1 MSLGARMGGISRKIL
16 VLVVLAVLALIATVV
31 VFIYSAQREQDF
43 LDRRL
48 AAAELERSSQ
58 ELTIEVLRAIRGNP
72 GAFDRVQSIRA
83 DFTDSLNALQGE
95 NPQRPQLAVPA
106 NREDL
111 LATVSSR
118 WDVYNDSLSKVLEGR
133 EAILSVGEQS
143 AQIEEILPDL
153 TAASDEVVQ
162 TLVANNAPSHV
173 IYLATRQLMFIE
185 RIGTTLDEITGGGEQ
200 AVNASERFGRDVAL
214 FGGVLNGLLNG
225 NRMAPRVSDPEVR
238 DGLREV
244 GVLFAT
250 VNQLVSAV
258 LEQAPQLLAANQAAR
273 EIDGMSTEFTQA
285 TSELARTLAQDQ
297 NRASEFL
304 YVAYVTGAI
313 GLLFLIWLGV
323 TLVQESRRALAET
336 EATNQRN
343 QAAILRLLDEMMT
356 LADGDLTAHT
366 TVTEDIT
373 GAIADS
379 VNYTIDAL
387 RDLVGTINDTSVR
400 VAEAVQSSQN
410 SSRALAEKSR
420 GQAQRITE
428 ISDAIAQM
436 SDEIQSVSVSAQQ
449 SAQIAESSV
458 DVAHR
463 GGDAVRQTIKGMN
476 QTREQIQETSKRLKR
491 LGESSQE
498 IGDIVGLITDIADQT
513 NILALNAAIQA
524 AMAGEAGRGF
534 AVVADEVQR
543 LAERVSDATRQIEL
557 LVNTIQTDTSE
568 AMLAMEQTTSNVV
581 DGATLAENAGK
592 ALSEIESVSLKLS
605 EQINDIT
612 STAQKEASVATDLRE
627 AVNQI
632 MQETQQTAENA
643 SQAADEIG
651 ELGSLSQEL
660 NRSVAGFTM
669 PERSETPA
677 QASTSSPIE
686 SQPAGEWDEPAEK
699 LA

>member
-16 VLVVLAVLALIATVV
+16 VLVVLAVLALVATVV
-31 VFIYSAQREQDF
+31 VFIYSAQRDQVF
-43 LDRRL
+43 LERRL
-48 AAAELERSSQ
+48 AGAALERNAR
-58 ELTIEVLRAIRGNP
+58 ELTIEVLRASRGNAD
-72 GAFDRVQSIRA
+72 AFDRVQSIRA
-83 DFTDSLNALQGE
+83 DLTDNLNGLQGNDPA
-95 NPQRPQLAVPA
+95 NPNLDVPA
-106 NREDL
+106 SREEAL
-111 LATVSSR
+111 S
-118 WDVYNDSLSKVLEGR
+118 DVAAQWSGYNDSLSNVLEGR
-133 EAILSVGEQS
+133 TAILGITEQS
-143 AQIEEILPDL
+143 RQIKEILPDL
-153 TAASDEVVQ
+153 TAASDNVVQ
-162 TLVANNAPSHV
+162 TLVANQASPSV

-185 RIGTTLDEITGGGEQ
+185 RIGTTLDEITSGGEQ

-225 NRMAPRVSDPEVR
+225 NRMAPRVSDPQVR

-250 VNQLVSAV
+250 VNQLVSSV
-258 LEQAPQLLAANQAAR
+258 LEQAPALLAANQAAR
-273 EIDGMSTEFTQA
+273 EIDRQSGPFTSA
-285 TSELARTLAQDQ
+285 TSDFAQSLAEDQQQAAQFVYIGY
-297 NRASEFL
+297 A
-304 YVAYVTGAI
+304 TGAVA
-313 GLLFLIWLGV
+313 LALLIWLG
-323 TLVQESRRALAET
+323 LVLVRESRQALQET

-400 VAEAVQSSQN
+400 VADAVRSSQD
-410 SSRALAEKSR
+410 SSRALAQKSR
-420 GQAQRITE
+420 DQAQRITE

-436 SDEIQSVSVSAQQ
+436 SDEIQSVSVSAQE
-449 SAQIAESSV
+449 SAQIAQSSV

-463 GGDAVRQTIKGMN
+463 GGDAVRETIKGMN

-557 LVNTIQTDTSE
+557 LVNTIQTDTNE

-612 STAQKEASVATDLRE
+612 SVAQKEASVATDLRE
-627 AVNQI
+627 AVNRI
-632 MQETQQTAENA
+632 RQETQQTADNA
-643 SQAADEIG
+643 TQAAEEIG
-651 ELGSLSQEL
+651 ELGSLSEEL

-669 PERSETPA
+669 PERDEP
-677 QASTSSPIE
+677 QMESSDE
-686 SQPAGEWDEPAEK
+686 EWDELQEQRA
-699 LA
+699 

>member
-1 MSLGARMGGISRKIL
+1 MGTMSLGARMGGISRKIL
-16 VLVVLAVLALIATVV
+16 VLVVLAVLALVATVV
-31 VFIYSAQREQDF
+31 VFIVAAQREQDF

-48 AAAELERSSQ
+48 AGAELERASQ

-72 GAFDRVQSIRA
+72 GAFDRVESLRA
-83 DFTDSLNALQGE
+83 DFTDNLAALSGNDPE
-95 NPQRPQLAVPA
+95 RPQLAVPSGRQA
-106 NREDL
+106 L
-111 LATVSSR
+111 LDKVGKR
-118 WDVYNDSLSKVLEGR
+118 WGVYNDSLSKVLEGR

-143 AQIEEILPDL
+143 ARIRELLPDL

-162 TLVANNAPSHV
+162 TLVANDAPANV
-173 IYLATRQLMFIE
+173 VYLATRQLMFIE
-185 RIGTTLDEITGGGEQ
+185 RIGTTLDEIAGGGEQ

-225 NRMAPRVSDPEVR
+225 NRMAPRVANPEVR
-238 DGLREV
+238 DRLREV

-250 VNQLVSAV
+250 VNELVSSV

-273 EIDGMSTEFTQA
+273 EIDRLSADFTGS
-285 TSELARTLAQDQ
+285 TSELARALAADQDKSSQ
-297 NRASEFL
+297 FL
-304 YVAYVTGAI
+304 YVGYASGAV
-313 GLLFLIWLGV
+313 GLLLLVWLGV
-323 TLVQESRRALAET
+323 TLVQESRRALNET
-336 EATNQRN
+336 EAANQRN

-400 VAEAVQSSQN
+400 VAEAVRASQD
-410 SSRALAEKSR
+410 SSRALADKSR
-420 GQAQRITE
+420 DQAQRITE
-428 ISDAIAQM
+428 ISNAIAQM
-436 SDEIQSVSVSAQQ
+436 SDEIQNVSVSAQE
-449 SAQIAESSV
+449 SAQIAQSSV

-463 GGDAVRQTIKGMN
+463 GGDAVRETIKGMN

-498 IGDIVGLITDIADQT
+498 IGEIVGLITDIADQT

-568 AMLAMEQTTSNVV
+568 AMLAMEQTTSDVV
-581 DGATLAENAGK
+581 DGATLAENAGQ
-592 ALSEIESVSLKLS
+592 ALAEIESVSLKLS
-605 EQINDIT
+605 RQINDIT
-612 STAQKEASVATDLRE
+612 SVAQKEASVATELRE
-627 AVNQI
+627 AVNRI
-632 MQETQQTAENA
+632 RHETQQTAVNA
-643 SQAADEIG
+643 TQAADEIG
-651 ELGSLSQEL
+651 ELGSLSEEL

-669 PERSETPA
+669 PERDDSR
-677 QASTSSPIE
+677 S
-686 SQPAGEWDEPAEK
+686 AG
-699 LA
+699 

>member
-1 MSLGARMGGISRKIL
+1 MATMSLGARMGGISRKIL
-16 VLVVLAVLALIATVV
+16 ILVVLAVLALVATVV
-31 VFIYSAQREQDF
+31 VFIVAAQREQEF
-43 LDRRL
+43 LERRL
-48 AAAELERSSQ
+48 AGAELERSSQ

-72 GAFDRVQSIRA
+72 EAFDRVQSIRA
-83 DFTDSLNALQGE
+83 EFTDSLGALQGE
-95 NPQRPQLAVPA
+95 DSDRPQLAVPEH
-106 NREDL
+106 RQEL
-111 LATVSSR
+111 LGRVDKQ
-118 WDVYNDSLSKVLEGR
+118 WGDYNDSLSKVLEGR

-143 AQIEEILPDL
+143 AEIEEVLPDL
-153 TAASDEVVQ
+153 TSASDDVVQ
-162 TLVANNAPSHV
+162 TLVANDAPAHV

-200 AVNASERFGRDVAL
+200 AVNASERFGRDVSL
-214 FGGVLNGLLNG
+214 FGGVLNGLLDG
-225 NRMAPRVSDPEVR
+225 NRMAPRVDDAEVR

-258 LEQAPQLLAANQAAR
+258 LEQAPQLLAANQSGR
-273 EIDGMSTEFTQA
+273 EIDRMSGDFTA
-285 TSELARTLAQDQ
+285 ASSELSRTLADDQ
-297 NRASEFL
+297 NESSQFL
-304 YVAYVTGAI
+304 YFGYASGALA
-313 GLLFLIWLGV
+313 LLLLVWLGV
-323 TLVQESRRALAET
+323 TLVRESRRALNET

-400 VAEAVQSSQN
+400 VAEAVRASQD

-436 SDEIQSVSVSAQQ
+436 SDEIESVSVSAQE

-605 EQINDIT
+605 QQINDIT
-612 STAQKEASVATDLRE
+612 SVAQKEASVATDLRE
-627 AVNQI
+627 AVNRIRQD
-632 MQETQQTAENA
+632 TQQTAENA
-643 SQAADEIG
+643 TQAADEIG
-651 ELGSLSQEL
+651 ELGSLSEEL

-669 PERSETPA
+669 PERDDA
-677 QASTSSPIE
+677 QA
-686 SQPAGEWDEPAEK
+686 AG
-699 LA
+699 

>member
-16 VLVVLAVLALIATVV
+16 VLVVLAVLALVATVV
-31 VFIYSAQREQDF
+31 VFIYSAQRDQDF
-43 LDRRL
+43 LERRL
-48 AAAELERSSQ
+48 AGAALERNAQ
-58 ELTIEVLRAIRGNP
+58 ELTIEVLRASRGNEE
-72 GAFDRVQSIRA
+72 AFDRVQSIRA
-83 DFTDSLNALQGE
+83 DLTDNLNALQGQDAQ
-95 NPQRPQLAVPA
+95 NPHMEVPA
-106 NREDL
+106 SRERM
-111 LATVSSR
+111 LAGVASR
-118 WDVYNDSLSKVLEGR
+118 WSEYNESLSKVLEGR
-133 EAILSVGEQS
+133 SAILGVGEQS
-143 AQIEEILPDL
+143 RQINEILPDL
-153 TAASDEVVQ
+153 TAASDDVVQ
-162 TLVANNAPSHV
+162 SLVANDAPPSV
-173 IYLATRQLMFIE
+173 IYLATRQLMFVE

-225 NRMAPRVSDPEVR
+225 NRMAPRVSDPQVR

-250 VNQLVSAV
+250 VNQLVSSV
-258 LEQAPQLLAANQAAR
+258 LEQAPALLAANQAAR
-273 EIDGMSTEFTQA
+273 EIDRLSGEFTGA
-285 TSELARTLAQDQ
+285 TSEFAETLANDQ
-297 NRASEFL
+297 NEAAQFI
-304 YVAYVTGAI
+304 YIGYATGAI
-313 GLLFLIWLGV
+313 ALLFLIWLGV
-323 TLVQESRRALAET
+323 TLVRESRQALAET

-400 VAEAVQSSQN
+400 VAEAVRNSQD

-463 GGDAVRQTIKGMN
+463 GGDAVRETIKGMN

-605 EQINDIT
+605 QQINDIT
-612 STAQKEASVATDLRE
+612 SVAQKEASVATELRE
-627 AVNQI
+627 AVNRI
-632 MQETQQTAENA
+632 SQETQQTADNA
-643 SQAADEIG
+643 TLAADEIG
-651 ELGSLSQEL
+651 ELGSLSEEL

-669 PERSETPA
+669 PERDEP
-677 QASTSSPIE
+677 QLESSDE
-686 SQPAGEWDEPAEK
+686 EWAEPAEK
-699 LA
+699 RA

>member
-16 VLVVLAVLALIATVV
+16 VLVVLAVLALVATVV
-31 VFIYSAQREQDF
+31 VFIYSAQRDQVF
-43 LDRRL
+43 LERRL
-48 AAAELERSSQ
+48 GGAALERNAR
-58 ELTIEVLRAIRGNP
+58 ELTIEVLRASRGNAD
-72 GAFDRVQSIRA
+72 AFDRVQSIRA
-83 DFTDSLNALQGE
+83 DLTDNLNGLQGNDPE
-95 NPQRPQLAVPA
+95 APNLAVPDTRQNA
-106 NREDL
+106 
-111 LATVSSR
+111 LA
-118 WDVYNDSLSKVLEGR
+118 DVATQWSGYNDSLSKVLEGR
-133 EAILSVGEQS
+133 TAILGITEQS
-143 AQIEEILPDL
+143 GQIKEILPDL
-153 TAASDEVVQ
+153 TAASDNVVQ
-162 TLVANNAPSHV
+162 TLVANQASPSV

-185 RIGTTLDEITGGGEQ
+185 RIGTTLDEITSGGEQ

-250 VNQLVSAV
+250 VNQMVSSV
-258 LEQAPQLLAANQAAR
+258 LEQAPALLAANQAAR
-273 EIDGMSTEFTQA
+273 EIDRQSGPFTDA
-285 TSELARTLAQDQ
+285 TSEFAQTLAEDQ
-297 NRASEFL
+297 QKAAQFV
-304 YVAYVTGAI
+304 YIGYATGAVA
-313 GLLFLIWLGV
+313 LLLLVWLGL
-323 TLVQESRRALAET
+323 TLVRESRQALAET

-400 VAEAVQSSQN
+400 VADAVRSSQD
-410 SSRALAEKSR
+410 SSRALAQKSR
-420 GQAQRITE
+420 DQAQRITE

-436 SDEIQSVSVSAQQ
+436 SDEIQSVSVSAQE
-449 SAQIAESSV
+449 SAQIAQSSV

-463 GGDAVRQTIKGMN
+463 GGDAVRETIKGMN

-557 LVNTIQTDTSE
+557 LVNTIQTDTNE

-612 STAQKEASVATDLRE
+612 SVAQKEASVATDLRE
-627 AVNQI
+627 AVNRI
-632 MQETQQTAENA
+632 RQETQQTADNA
-643 SQAADEIG
+643 TQAADEIG
-651 ELGSLSQEL
+651 ELGSLSEEL

-669 PERSETPA
+669 PEREEP
-677 QASTSSPIE
+677 QAGSAE
-686 SQPAGEWDEPAEK
+686 EWDELQEQRA
-699 LA
+699 

>member
-16 VLVVLAVLALIATVV
+16 VLVVLAVLALVATVV
-31 VFIYSAQREQDF
+31 VFIYSAQRDQDF
-43 LDRRL
+43 LERRL
-48 AAAELERSSQ
+48 ASAEIERSSQ
-58 ELTIEVLRAIRGNP
+58 ELTIEVLRAIRGNS
-72 GAFDRVQSIRA
+72 GAFDRLQSIRA
-83 DFTDSLNALQGE
+83 QFTDNLDALQGQDPE
-95 NPQRPQLAVPA
+95 QPQLAVPA
-106 NREDL
+106 SRENLIERVD
-111 LATVSSR
+111 SR
-118 WDVYNDSLSKVLEGR
+118 WSTYNESLNKVLGGK

-143 AQIEEILPDL
+143 DQIGQILPDL

-162 TLVANNAPSHV
+162 TLVANDAPSHV

-258 LEQAPQLLAANQAAR
+258 LEQAPALLAANQAAR
-273 EIDGMSTEFTQA
+273 EIDRMSGGFTGA
-285 TSELARTLAQDQ
+285 TSELARTLAEDQ
-297 NRASEFL
+297 NKAAQFIYL
-304 YVAYVTGAI
+304 GYATGGIA
-313 GLLFLIWLGV
+313 LLLLLWLGV
-323 TLVQESRRALAET
+323 TLVRESRMALAET

-356 LADGDLTAHT
+356 LADGDLSTHT

-400 VAEAVQSSQN
+400 VADAVRHSQD

-436 SDEIQSVSVSAQQ
+436 ADEIESVSVSAQQ

-458 DVAHR
+458 NVAHR

-592 ALSEIESVSLKLS
+592 ALSEIENVSLKLS

-612 STAQKEASVATDLRE
+612 SVAQKEASVATDLRE
-627 AVNQI
+627 AVNRI
-632 MQETQQTAENA
+632 SQETQQTAENA
-643 SQAADEIG
+643 TLAADEIG
-651 ELGSLSQEL
+651 ELGSLSEEL
-660 NRSVAGFTM
+660 NRSVAGFSM
-669 PERSETPA
+669 PER
-677 QASTSSPIE
+677 
-686 SQPAGEWDEPAEK
+686 DEPSTQD
-699 LA
+699 

>member
-1 MSLGARMGGISRKIL
+1 MSLRARMGGISRKVLIL
-16 VLVVLAVLALIATVV
+16 VALAVLALIATVV

-58 ELTIEVLRAIRGNP
+58 ELTIEVLRAIRGNQ
-72 GAFDRVQSIRA
+72 GAFDQVQSIRA
-83 DFTDSLNALQGE
+83 KFTDGLAALQGQD
-95 NPQRPQLAVPA
+95 PGRPQLKVPESRQNLIDRVA
-106 NREDL
+106 
-111 LATVSSR
+111 SS
-118 WDVYNDSLSKVLEGR
+118 WDAYNDSLSSVLEGR
-133 EAILSVGEQS
+133 TAILSVGEQ
-143 AQIEEILPDL
+143 ADQIGEILPDL

-162 TLVANNAPSHV
+162 ALVVSGAPSHV
-173 IYLATRQLMFIE
+173 IYLATRQLMFVE
-185 RIGTTLDEITGGGEQ
+185 RIGTTLGEITEGGEQ

-214 FGGVLNGLLNG
+214 FGGVLNGLLSG
-225 NRMAPRVSDPEVR
+225 NRMAPRVNDPEAR

-258 LEQAPQLLAANQAAR
+258 LEQAPQLLAANQAGR
-273 EIDGMSTEFTQA
+273 EIDRISGDFTSA
-285 TSELARTLAQDQ
+285 TSELARTLAEDQ
-297 NRASEFL
+297 NQASEFL
-304 YVAYVTGAI
+304 YLGYASGALA
-313 GLLFLIWLGV
+313 LLLLVWLGA
-323 TLVQESRRALAET
+323 TLIQESRRALADT

-356 LADGDLTAHT
+356 LADGDLTSHT

-400 VAEAVQSSQN
+400 VAEAVHTSQG

-420 GQAQRITE
+420 GQADRITE

-436 SDEIQSVSVSAQQ
+436 ADEIESVSISAQQ

-463 GGDAVRQTIKGMN
+463 GGDAVRQTIKGMSE
-476 QTREQIQETSKRLKR
+476 TREQIQETSKRLKR

-524 AMAGEAGRGF
+524 AVAGEAGRGF

-543 LAERVSDATRQIEL
+543 LAERISDATRQIEL
-557 LVNTIQTDTSE
+557 LVTTIQTDTSE

-581 DGATLAENAGK
+581 DGAALAENAGK

-605 EQINDIT
+605 EQIGDIT
-612 STAQKEASVATDLRE
+612 LVAQKEAAVATDLRE
-627 AVNQI
+627 AVNRI
-632 MQETQQTAENA
+632 RQETQQTAENA
-643 SQAADEIG
+643 TLAADEIG
-651 ELGSLSQEL
+651 ELGLLSQEL
-660 NRSVAGFTM
+660 NRSVAGFAM
-669 PERSETPA
+669 PERDGGSMTEDPIDQQPTEEREE
-677 QASTSSPIE
+677 PIE
-686 SQPAGEWDEPAEK
+686 KRA
-699 LA
+699 

>member
-1 MSLGARMGGISRKIL
+1 MGGISRKIL
-16 VLVVLAVLALIATVV
+16 VLVVLAVLALVATVV
-31 VFIYSAQREQDF
+31 VFIYSAQRDQVF
-43 LDRRL
+43 LERRL
-48 AAAELERSSQ
+48 AGAALERNAR
-58 ELTIEVLRAIRGNP
+58 ELTIEVLRASRGNAD
-72 GAFDRVQSIRA
+72 AFDRVQSIRA
-83 DFTDSLNALQGE
+83 DLTDNLKGLQGNDAE
-95 NPQRPQLAVPA
+95 NPQRAVPKDRQEA
-106 NREDL
+106 LDKVVAEWGR
-111 LATVSSR
+111 
-118 WDVYNDSLSKVLEGR
+118 YNDSLSRVLEGR
-133 EAILSVGEQS
+133 TAILGITEQS
-143 AQIEEILPDL
+143 RRIKEILPDL
-153 TAASDEVVQ
+153 TSASDQVVQ
-162 TLVANNAPSHV
+162 TLVANQASPGV

-185 RIGTTLDEITGGGEQ
+185 RIGTTLDQITGGGEQ

-214 FGGVLNGLLNG
+214 FGNVLNGLLNG

-250 VNQLVSAV
+250 VNQMVSSV
-258 LEQAPQLLAANQAAR
+258 LEQAPALLAANQAAR
-273 EIDGMSTEFTQA
+273 EIDRQSGPFTET
-285 TSELARTLAQDQ
+285 TSALAQALAEDQ
-297 NRASEFL
+297 QKAAQFV
-304 YVAYVTGAI
+304 YIGYATGAVA
-313 GLLFLIWLGV
+313 LLLLVWLGLS
-323 TLVQESRRALAET
+323 LVRESRQALRET

-400 VAEAVQSSQN
+400 VAEAVRSSQD
-410 SSRALAEKSR
+410 SSRALAQKSR
-420 GQAQRITE
+420 DQAQRITR

-436 SDEIQSVSVSAQQ
+436 SDEIQSVSVSAQE
-449 SAQIAESSV
+449 SAQIAQSSV

-463 GGDAVRQTIKGMN
+463 GGDAVRETIKGMN

-543 LAERVSDATRQIEL
+543 LAERVSDATSQIEL
-557 LVNTIQTDTSE
+557 LVNTIQTDANE

-581 DGATLAENAGK
+581 DGATLAENAGR

-605 EQINDIT
+605 EQINDIN
-612 STAQKEASVATDLRE
+612 SVAQKEASVATGLRE
-627 AVNQI
+627 AVNRI
-632 MQETQQTAENA
+632 RQETQQTADNA
-643 SQAADEIG
+643 TQAADEIG
-651 ELGSLSQEL
+651 ELGSLSEEL

-669 PERSETPA
+669 PEREEP
-677 QASTSSPIE
+677 QAE
-686 SQPAGEWDEPAEK
+686 SAEEGGELEGGELQEQRA
-699 LA
+699 

>member
-16 VLVVLAVLALIATVV
+16 VLVVLAVLALVATVV
-31 VFIYSAQREQDF
+31 VFIYSAQRDQDY
-43 LDRRL
+43 LERRL
-48 AAAELERSSQ
+48 AGAALERNAQ
-58 ELTIEVLRAIRGNP
+58 ELTIEVLRASRGNEE
-72 GAFDRVQSIRA
+72 AFDRVQSIRA
-83 DFTDSLNALQGE
+83 DLTDNLNALQGE
-95 NPQRPQLAVPA
+95 DSQNPQMAVP
-106 NREDL
+106 
-111 LATVSSR
+111 SSR
-118 WDVYNDSLSKVLEGR
+118 EQSLADVASSWSTYNESLSKVLEGR
-133 EAILSVGEQS
+133 SAILDVGEQS
-143 AQIEEILPDL
+143 SQIKEILPDL
-153 TAASDEVVQ
+153 TAASDDVVQ
-162 TLVANNAPSHV
+162 TLVSNEAPQSV

-185 RIGTTLDEITGGGEQ
+185 RISTTLDEITGGGEQ
-200 AVNASERFGRDVAL
+200 AVNASERFGRDVSL

-244 GVLFAT
+244 GVLFTT
-250 VNQLVSAV
+250 VDELVSSV
-258 LEQAPQLLAANQAAR
+258 LEQAPALLAANQSAR
-273 EIDGMSTEFTQA
+273 EIDRQSGQFISE
-285 TSELARTLAQDQ
+285 TSEFAQTLADDQ
-297 NRASEFL
+297 NAAAQFI
-304 YVAYVTGAI
+304 YIGYATGAI
-313 GLLFLIWLGV
+313 ALLFLVWLGM
-323 TLVQESRRALAET
+323 TLVRESRQALNET

-400 VAEAVQSSQN
+400 VAKAVRNSQD

-463 GGDAVRQTIKGMN
+463 GGDAVRETIKGMN

-605 EQINDIT
+605 QQINDIT
-612 STAQKEASVATDLRE
+612 SVAQKEASVATELRE
-627 AVNQI
+627 AVNRI
-632 MQETQQTAENA
+632 RQETQQTADNA
-643 SQAADEIG
+643 TQAADEIG
-651 ELGSLSQEL
+651 ELGSLSEEL

-669 PERSETPA
+669 PERDEP
-677 QASTSSPIE
+677 QIQSTE
-686 SQPAGEWDEPAEK
+686 DEWDEPAEK
-699 LA
+699 RA